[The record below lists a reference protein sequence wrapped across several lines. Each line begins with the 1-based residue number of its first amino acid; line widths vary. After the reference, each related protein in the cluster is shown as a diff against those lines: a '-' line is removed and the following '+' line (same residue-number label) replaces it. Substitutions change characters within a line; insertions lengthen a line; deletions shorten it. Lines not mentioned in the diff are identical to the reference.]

1 MSWFSK
7 KCTHSD
13 EYATLFKRLTDL
25 ELRMDKIE
33 LFEDNMRNMARKIQ
47 RGKPPE
53 SEDLNNSSA
62 GLLRGRIQ
70 K

>member
-1 MSWFSK
+1 MSWFST

-13 EYATLFKRLTDL
+13 EIERLLKRWTDAEARITRL
-25 ELRMDKIE
+25 ELN
-33 LFEDNMRNMARKIQ
+33 EDNMRNMARKIQ